1 MSGRKQVR
9 ASEGEK
15 AIVKEREVGRVI
27 KMREEEIWRDRGLK
41 GEKRICIFLLIYY
54 SHHF

>member
-1 MSGRKQVR
+1 MR